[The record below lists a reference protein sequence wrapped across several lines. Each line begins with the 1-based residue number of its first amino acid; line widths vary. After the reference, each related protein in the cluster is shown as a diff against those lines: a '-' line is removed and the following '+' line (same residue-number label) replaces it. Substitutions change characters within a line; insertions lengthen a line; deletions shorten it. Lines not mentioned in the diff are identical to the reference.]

1 MRTQRKLRYVALVE
15 KKDNVSGNQLVPKL
29 GFTTLIEINNVS
41 KLLAQFIGFVGAS
54 IRTKCGG
61 MQTVRYIG

>member
-29 GFTTLIEINNVS
+29 GFSTLIEKDNVS
-41 KLLAQFIGFVGAS
+41 KLLAQFLGFVGAS

-61 MQTVRYIG
+61 IVRYIG

>member
-29 GFTTLIEINNVS
+29 GFSTLIEINNVS

-54 IRTKCGG
+54 IRTKCGDI
-61 MQTVRYIG
+61 QIVRYIG

>member
-15 KKDNVSGNQLVPKL
+15 KKDNVSGNQLVPRL

-61 MQTVRYIG
+61 IQIVRYIG

>member
-15 KKDNVSGNQLVPKL
+15 KKDNVSGNQLVPRL

-54 IRTKCGG
+54 IRTKCGDI
-61 MQTVRYIG
+61 QIVWYIG

>member
-15 KKDNVSGNQLVPKL
+15 KKDNVSGSQLVPRL

-61 MQTVRYIG
+61 IQNVRYIG

>member
-15 KKDNVSGNQLVPKL
+15 KKDNVSGNQLVPRL

-54 IRTKCGG
+54 IRTKCGDI
-61 MQTVRYIG
+61 QIVRYIG